1 MKKDI
6 VIMVVSI
13 LLYVLNNIAKGIYS
27 HEYISWFMNCY
38 FNDIVGSMGFIAY
51 CNILLSTQGLKL
63 NKLYIII
70 IVLLCCG
77 CVWEFL
83 APLIRSDTYCDLWDF
98 VAYVLGGIIYYYI
111 SFKTQKRVND

>member
-6 VIMVVSI
+6 IIMIVSI
-13 LLYVLNNIAKGIYS
+13 LLYVLNNMFKSTYNNDHIY
-27 HEYISWFMNCY
+27 WFMNCY
-38 FNDIVGSMGFIAY
+38 FNDIVGSIAFIAY

-83 APLIRSDTYCDLWDF
+83 APLIRSDPYCDLWDF
-98 VAYVLGGIIYYYI
+98 IAYVSGGIMYYYI
-111 SFKTQKRVND
+111 THKME